1 MRVNSCIVLRTC
13 GPLYQHT
20 RQHLKTSRFCPLVL
34 CQTKGRWQT
43 SVREAEGRYMW
54 GGNSTKIRATKKSHH
69 NTLQFSATH
78 TLRDILP
85 RIPKAVTLRHTATL
99 QHKFVI
105 INLYQFTATN
115 PVEQQE
121 VWDYHRG
128 VGTKTPQRQND
139 SNWRLQ
145 QCPSR

>member
-1 MRVNSCIVLRTC
+1 MDVWPTVS
-13 GPLYQHT
+13 HT
-20 RQHLKTSRFCPLVL
+20 RQHLKTSRLCPLVL

-43 SVREAEGRYMW
+43 SVRETEGRYMW
-54 GGNSTKIRATKKSHH
+54 GGNSTKIGATKKSHY
-69 NTLQFSATH
+69 NTLQLSATH

-85 RIPKAVTLRHTATL
+85 RILTLRHTATL

-105 INLYQFTATN
+105 INLYQFTAAN

-121 VWDYHRG
+121 VWDYYRG
-128 VGTKTPQRQND
+128 VGTKTPQRLNN